1 MSLTLGKQFNRS
13 YNMRLPFLNGYYN
26 IYIYFNK
33 KSPFVLYNLEPDF
46 SDTNVTK
53 SVNVNMFKN
62 LSASM
67 FCETFIKLHNFKK
80 STLDIVNQFHEVKPE
95 FNSDISFICNESINL
110 LKIETDDK
118 VLYDTLTVYGFV
130 FNSYISEF
138 LFIISERQNINQQ
151 LGKKFVRTTGLQIST
166 MDASNFLKE
175 SNKRLKEG
183 NIPGL
188 YKEDKSNEV
197 INFTELNESD

>member
-1 MSLTLGKQFNRS
+1 
-13 YNMRLPFLNGYYN
+13 MRLPFLNGYYN